1 MDKLLKLLCED
12 ARLSV
17 ESLAAMTGDTPE
29 GVAEKMQKMESDGT
43 ILGYRAVV
51 DWDKA
56 DREMVESYIDLKISP
71 KKDFGFDEFAEMVS
85 QMPEVKSCT
94 LMSGGSDIS
103 LVVEGRSFKDIALF
117 VGRRLATMESVI
129 STSTRFVLKTYKK
142 QGHLVSGK
150 NTDNREYET

>member
-1 MDKLLKLLCED
+1 MDKLLKLLSED
-12 ARLSV
+12 ARLPV
-17 ESLAAMTGDTPE
+17 ETLATMTGDTPE
-29 GVAEKMQKMESDGT
+29 EVEAKIRRMESDGT

-56 DREMVESYIDLKISP
+56 DREMVESYIDLKIAP
-71 KKDFGFDEFAEMVS
+71 KKDFGFDEFAELVS

-103 LVVEGRSFKDIALF
+103 LVVEGHSFKDIALF

-142 QGHLVSGK
+142 QGHTISEK
-150 NTDNREYET
+150 NEDSREIVI

>member
-1 MDKLLKLLCED
+1 
-12 ARLSV
+12 
-17 ESLAAMTGDTPE
+17 
-29 GVAEKMQKMESDGT
+29 MQKMESDGT

-142 QGHLVSGK
+142 QGHQISGK
-150 NTDNREYET
+150 NTDNREFEA

>member
-56 DREMVESYIDLKISP
+56 DRDMVESYIDLKISP

-150 NTDNREYET
+150 NTDNREFEA